1 MRQVL
6 NIFRKDTRQFW
17 PEIAVSVVIA
27 IAFVLVYPSQWKVSH
42 DQSADLRALDF
53 VAILMLLL
61 IMSWWLLIAR
71 VILAESLVGDRQFW
85 LTRPY
90 EWKSLLAA
98 KAIFLAVW
106 IGVPYLLTQS
116 YLLAEAGF
124 HPLSY
129 IPGLL
134 YELLCVFLIFVVP
147 VFCVAAVTS
156 NFTRLVL
163 TLLGCFVLF
172 VVFMFLVY
180 GLPHGYMTS
189 GPYPNALLY
198 PLLFA
203 GCAVALTVQYATRR
217 TWLTRGLL
225 IGLSALL
232 ALTVFGY
239 HMQSLVDRAYQR
251 PSAGSAAPLIITSIP
266 TAAHPV
272 EARTWDKEDYIDL
285 PVQYSGVADGYAV
298 FGDDLKFTITAADGS
313 RWTSQ
318 WQGIHEQIL
327 PGSQYAGIHMMIGP
341 DIYDKFKQ
349 GPVTLQ
355 VTFAVSRY
363 QADTVTQ
370 MPFPARDTAVAGI
383 GYCTQKYDFPVVLNC
398 RAALHE
404 PALTRMTVQWS
415 KADCSDLRTPE
426 NTIVQTDYW
435 FEHVGSDF
443 SLISVWDRSIM
454 LSYGMG
460 GDMHARVC
468 EGSPPTLTQYH
479 LVNRTQSDM
488 TLTNL
493 QLPAEVHPT

>member
-198 PLLFA
+198 PLLF
-203 GCAVALTVQYATRR
+203 
-217 TWLTRGLL
+217 
-225 IGLSALL
+225 LSGKVRIRA
-232 ALTVFGY
+232 
-239 HMQSLVDRAYQR
+239 SL
-251 PSAGSAAPLIITSIP
+251 
-266 TAAHPV
+266 
-272 EARTWDKEDYIDL
+272 
-285 PVQYSGVADGYAV
+285 
-298 FGDDLKFTITAADGS
+298 
-313 RWTSQ
+313 
-318 WQGIHEQIL
+318 
-327 PGSQYAGIHMMIGP
+327 
-341 DIYDKFKQ
+341 
-349 GPVTLQ
+349 
-355 VTFAVSRY
+355 
-363 QADTVTQ
+363 
-370 MPFPARDTAVAGI
+370 
-383 GYCTQKYDFPVVLNC
+383 
-398 RAALHE
+398 
-404 PALTRMTVQWS
+404 
-415 KADCSDLRTPE
+415 
-426 NTIVQTDYW
+426 
-435 FEHVGSDF
+435 
-443 SLISVWDRSIM
+443 
-454 LSYGMG
+454 
-460 GDMHARVC
+460 
-468 EGSPPTLTQYH
+468 
-479 LVNRTQSDM
+479 
-488 TLTNL
+488 
-493 QLPAEVHPT
+493 